1 MPTEPTK
8 HARYLLS
15 LEENADKR
23 KLLQDL
29 ISHFKIEKRDGSG
42 GLKWKTKK
50 GRKRVKSL
58 YISNAHLVTRQSLNA
73 KVKLKENL
81 EWLVRRGLIQFTW
94 EWDRVRVFLVL
105 AVIPQEYLSLEN

>member
-29 ISHFKIEKRDGSG
+29 ISHFKIEKRD
-42 GLKWKTKK
+42 
-50 GRKRVKSL
+50 
-58 YISNAHLVTRQSLNA
+58 
-73 KVKLKENL
+73 
-81 EWLVRRGLIQFTW
+81 
-94 EWDRVRVFLVL
+94 
-105 AVIPQEYLSLEN
+105 